1 MRKFPN
7 GLSKG
12 EKWIADALTD
22 KIQLLLPNVDLYM
35 ERRDHSN
42 SPYIILS
49 GWLENPSKA
58 GSVLTHTLKE
68 VIVWHHPPVINIYN
82 VVEHGRRHFRI
93 LEYTSNM
100 SLCLHEVKGEPY
112 PDRVAGIL
120 SLSSGVPMTTV
131 IPEASVII
139 SRALNNKLGNQ
150 VFIPDRFLG
159 GILPTALVEKYDF
172 WQSDDDCLYG
182 YEVSDDDAMSTGPPT
197 QLKVT
202 LTKTSADDKSG
213 FCNSDA
219 NAIIQRIPVVDLDP
233 SSKLDHNRQ
242 VFTLLNIM
250 CAPPH
255 SLLKKI
261 GMLLSRLDNLSHV
274 LVWSKSDVKSPN
286 ESCIIDRIE
295 LPRVNLTF
303 NSRKIE
309 NIDGKV
315 EHRLYSND
323 HDGLYIAMSM
333 ESRQVAE
340 KLLGGI
346 AHFIVLRND
355 DNDLFVLMPGCALP
369 RRLHVDGAHLSVQ
382 ILLDR
387 RNKEWIENMSEIRC
401 YLYPIHTSRAF
412 LFTPSLASSMYLL
425 LLHFICGTYSE
436 VFKMI
441 ESCVSEQLT
450 DEEVRIC

>member
-1 MRKFPN
+1 MVK
-7 GLSKG
+7 
-12 EKWIADALTD
+12 
-22 KIQLLLPNVDLYM
+22 
-35 ERRDHSN
+35 RDQSN
-42 SPYIILS
+42 SPYVILS
-49 GWLENPSKA
+49 GWFENPNNV
-58 GSVLTHTLKE
+58 GSQLTHTLKE
-68 VIVWHHPPVINIYN
+68 VVVWHSPPVINIYN

-93 LEYTSNM
+93 LQYTSNM

-120 SLSSGVPMTTV
+120 SLSAGVPMTAV
-131 IPEASVII
+131 LPEASVII

-159 GILPTALVEKYDF
+159 GMLPTALVEKYDF

-182 YEVSDDDAMSTGPPT
+182 YEIANEKTVQAGPTT

-202 LTKTSADDKSG
+202 LSKTSADDSSG
-213 FCNSDA
+213 FCNSEA
-219 NAIIQRIPVVDLDP
+219 NAVIQRIPVMDLDP
-233 SSKLDHNRQ
+233 SAEIDPNRQ
-242 VFTLLNIM
+242 VLTLLNIM
-250 CAPPH
+250 CASPK
-255 SLLKKI
+255 SLLKQI

-274 LVWSKSDVKSPN
+274 LVWSNSDVKSLRDT
-286 ESCIIDRIE
+286 CFIDRIE

-303 NSRKIE
+303 KSKKIE
-309 NIDGKV
+309 HVDGSV
-315 EHRLYSND
+315 EHRMYSND
-323 HDGLYIAMSM
+323 HDGLYIAMSKDA
-333 ESRQVAE
+333 RQVAE
-340 KLLGGI
+340 KLLGDI

-369 RRLHVDGAHLSVQ
+369 RRLHVGGAHLSVQ

-412 LFTPSLASSMYLL
+412 LFTPSLASSIYLL
-425 LLHFICGTYSE
+425 LLHFICGAYGE

-450 DEEVRIC
+450 EEEVSSQVLPLLVHLLNLNFAIDLASNI